1 MVYYIGHNCRKP
13 MVINHQIAGKPLK
26 KSYPSKYGNIFMAQ
40 VMTRGMEKS
49 RFIIQ
54 WAIRSQ
60 VPSFINLVCSSSTK
74 RWLVLFIV
82 NIDNA

>member
-1 MVYYIGHNCRKP
+1 MVFLNNGQNCREP
-13 MVINHQIAGKPLK
+13 IVINHQIDGKPLK

-40 VMTRGMEKS
+40 VMTRGKVKS

-60 VPSFINLVCSSSTK
+60 VPNIKNLVCSSSTK
-74 RWLVLFIV
+74 RWLALLI
-82 NIDNA
+82 NA

>member
-60 VPSFINLVCSSSTK
+60 VPCFIK
-74 RWLVLFIV
+74 
-82 NIDNA
+82 

>member
-40 VMTRGMEKS
+40 VMTRGTEKS
-49 RFIIQ
+49 RFMCVRQ
-54 WAIRSQ
+54 KWVIRSQ
-60 VPSFINLVCSSSTK
+60 VPGKGSLVCSSSTK
-74 RWLVLFIV
+74 W
-82 NIDNA
+82 